1 MLKLK
6 ELMLKLKCQYFGHL
20 MRTPTDW
27 KRKTEGK
34 RRRKLQRRRWLD
46 SITEAMD
53 ANMSKLQET
62 VKDRGAVCALVIG
75 SPRVGYNLATE
86 HSKNKFMKMIVLI

>member
-62 VKDRGAVCALVIG
+62 VKDRGARCALVIG
-75 SPRVGYNLATE
+75 SPRVGYNLVTE